1 MNLNNLNN
9 LIELFVNQANK
20 QNKKDIFLEW
30 LNPSNKKTYTWEQ
43 TEKNILKLS
52 KVIKENIKEGDRCLL
67 VSENRPEWFVSDLAI
82 MVAGGITVPAYTTYT
97 EDDYKYL
104 IEDCEPSLVIVSN
117 NEMLKKLNNSIN
129 EKDFIKKVITLDEKT
144 KVTNNLNIIN
154 KEKYL
159 DFNLIIN
166 NNLLAEDKIENNKL
180 KRNSPACIIY
190 TSGTGGNPKGV
201 ILSHGGILNNLVGA
215 CEIMKPLFNS
225 RPVFLTWLPLSHSY
239 EHCVQFAQIAVGAK
253 VFYAEKIEKLLENI
267 SEAKPT
273 IMTAVPRFYQN
284 LYNKI
289 NMNLKKQTGF
299 KAKLIEATLRLG
311 RKKLLNQKTT
321 FYEKLIDFIVDKLV
335 RKKIKKQ
342 FGGNL
347 KAFVSGG
354 GALDKEIGEFLNSV
368 GLPTLQGYGLTETS
382 PVVSCNPIHKIKVET
397 VGPPFKG
404 NEVKIAEDGEILVKG
419 ENVMLGY
426 WNKKE
431 ETEKVII
438 NGWLHTGDIGEIDP
452 NDGYLKITD
461 RKKDIIVSAGGD
473 NISPAKIE
481 NMITNEPE
489 IDQCMVYGDKKNYLV
504 ALIVPNKDFLN
515 EKEKIN
521 KVIEKINKKKKQAF
535 EIEERPIKGLNK
547 KLCRDLIWLV
557 WSVIFEEANLRDD
570 NIKKQIQAL
579 FLLYKH
585 NFTSGKR
592 NVRLPYVYHAI
603 GYLTLP
609 IKFNIKVRKDED
621 IFLKT
626 QCNINKIFQGKKK
639 HENKNYVEPPKENKK
654 VITTDKEIQHSQLK
668 RIQELDEIFFN

>member
-1 MNLNNLNN
+1 MNLDNLNN
-9 LIELFVNQANK
+9 LIELFSNQANK
-20 QNKKDIFLEW
+20 QNKKSIFLQW
-30 LNPSNKKTYTWEQ
+30 LNPNNKKTYTWEETQ
-43 TEKNILKLS
+43 KNILKLS
-52 KVIKENIKEGDRCLL
+52 KMIKKNIKEGDRCLL
-67 VSENRPEWFVSDLAI
+67 VSENRPEWFISDMAI
-82 MVAGGITVPAYTTYT
+82 MLSGGITVPAYTTYT
-97 EDDYKYL
+97 ESDYKYL
-104 IEDCEPSLVIVSN
+104 IEDCEPSLIIVSN
-117 NEMLKKLNNSIN
+117 NEMLKKLNNTIN
-129 EKDFIKKVITLDEKT
+129 EKDFIKKIITLDE
-144 KVTNNLNIIN
+144 
-154 KEKYL
+154 
-159 DFNLIIN
+159 IN
-166 NNLLAEDKIENNKL
+166 NVIHNLDIIDENKYVDFTVILETDLLKEDKIQNEKL
-180 KRNSPACIIY
+180 KRTSPACIIY

-289 NMNLKKQTGF
+289 NINLKKQTGL
-299 KAKLIEATLRLG
+299 KAKLISATLQLG
-311 RKKLLNQKTT
+311 KKKLLNQKMTVP
-321 FYEKLIDFIVDKLV
+321 EKLMNLIVELLV

-404 NEVKIAEDGEILVKG
+404 NQVKIAEDGEILVKG

-431 ETEKVII
+431 ETDKVII
-438 NGWLHTGDIGEIDP
+438 NGWLHTGDIGEIDSE
-452 NDGYLKITD
+452 DGYLKITD

-504 ALIVPNKDFLN
+504 ALIVPSKDFQK

-521 KVIEKINKKKKQAF
+521 DVIEKINKKLTLLEK
-535 EIEERPIKGLNK
+535 
-547 KLCRDLIWLV
+547 
-557 WSVIFEEANLRDD
+557 
-570 NIKKQIQAL
+570 IKKIQL
-579 FLLYKH
+579 IDE
-585 NFTSGKR
+585 NFSIENGLMTPTMKVKR
-592 NVRLPYVYHAI
+592 
-603 GYLTLP
+603 
-609 IKFNIKVRKDED
+609 
-621 IFLKT
+621 
-626 QCNINKIFQGKKK
+626 
-639 HENKNYVEPPKENKK
+639 KK
-654 VITTDKEIQHSQLK
+654 VTEKYKNQLEK
-668 RIQELDEIFFN
+668 LY

>member
-1 MNLNNLNN
+1 MNLDKLNN
-9 LIELFVNQANK
+9 LIELFSHQVEK
-20 QNKKDIFLEW
+20 QNKESIFLQW
-30 LNPSNKKTYTWEQ
+30 LNPNNKKSYTWEETQ
-43 TEKNILKLS
+43 KNILKLS
-52 KVIKENIKEGDRCLL
+52 KIIRENIKEGDRCLL
-67 VSENRPEWFVSDLAI
+67 VSENRPEWFVSDMAI
-82 MVAGGITVPAYTTYT
+82 MLSGGITVPAYTTYT

-104 IEDCEPSLVIVSN
+104 IEDCEPSLIIVSN
-117 NEMLKKLNNSIN
+117 NELLKKLNNTIN
-129 EKDFIKKVITLDEKT
+129 EKRFIKKVITLDE
-144 KVTNNLNIIN
+144 VNNVIHDLDIIN
-154 KEKYL
+154 KDKYL
-159 DFNLIIN
+159 DFNLILKN
-166 NNLLAEDKIENNKL
+166 DLLDEDKIQNEKL
-180 KRNSPACIIY
+180 KRTSPACIIY

-215 CEIMKPLFNS
+215 CEIMKPLFSS

-289 NMNLKKQTGF
+289 NINLKKQTGF
-299 KAKLIEATLRLG
+299 KAKLIEETLRLG
-311 RKKLLNQKTT
+311 KKKLLNQKMT
-321 FYEKLIDFIVDKLV
+321 FSEKLLNLIVETLV

-354 GALDKEIGEFLNSV
+354 GALDQEIGEFLNSV

-404 NEVKIAEDGEILVKG
+404 NQVKIAEDGEILVKG

-431 ETEKVII
+431 ETDKVIV

-452 NDGYLKITD
+452 EDGYLKITD

-504 ALIVPNKDFLN
+504 ALVVPS
-515 EKEKIN
+515 
-521 KVIEKINKKKKQAF
+521 
-535 EIEERPIKGLNK
+535 NK
-547 KLCRDLIWLV
+547 KLTLL
-557 WSVIFEEANLRDD
+557 EK
-570 NIKKQIQAL
+570 IKKIQL
-579 FLLYKH
+579 IDE
-585 NFTSGKR
+585 NFSIENGLMTPTMKVKR
-592 NVRLPYVYHAI
+592 
-603 GYLTLP
+603 
-609 IKFNIKVRKDED
+609 
-621 IFLKT
+621 
-626 QCNINKIFQGKKK
+626 
-639 HENKNYVEPPKENKK
+639 KK
-654 VITTDKEIQHSQLK
+654 VTEKYKNQLE
-668 RIQELDEIFFN
+668 ELY

>member
-20 QNKKDIFLEW
+20 QNKKEIFLEW

-82 MVAGGITVPAYTTYT
+82 MLAGGITVPAYTTYI

-117 NEMLKKLNNSIN
+117 NEMLQKLNNIIN
-129 EKDFIKKVITLDEKT
+129 KKDFIKKVITLDEIS
-144 KVTNNLNIIN
+144 KVTNNLSLNN

-159 DFNLIIN
+159 DFNTIIK
-166 NNLLAEDKIENNKL
+166 NNLLEEDKIENNKL
-180 KRNSPACIIY
+180 NRKSPACIIY

-201 ILSHGGILNNLVGA
+201 ILSHGGILNNVVGS
-215 CEIMKPLFNS
+215 CEITKPLFNS

-239 EHCVQFAQIAVGAK
+239 EHCLQFVQIAVGAR

-273 IMTAVPRFYQN
+273 IMAAVPRFYQN

-311 RKKLLNQKTT
+311 RKKLLNQKMT
-321 FYEKLIDFIVDKLV
+321 FYEKLLDFIVDKLV

-354 GALDKEIGEFLNSV
+354 GALDKEIGEFLNAI

-404 NEVKIAEDGEILVKG
+404 NKVKIAEDGEILVKG

-426 WNKKE
+426 WNKKQ

-521 KVIEKINKKKKQAF
+521 IVIEKINKKLTLLEK
-535 EIEERPIKGLNK
+535 
-547 KLCRDLIWLV
+547 
-557 WSVIFEEANLRDD
+557 
-570 NIKKQIQAL
+570 IKKIQL
-579 FLLYKH
+579 IDE
-585 NFTSGKR
+585 NFSIENGLMTPTMKVKR
-592 NVRLPYVYHAI
+592 
-603 GYLTLP
+603 
-609 IKFNIKVRKDED
+609 
-621 IFLKT
+621 
-626 QCNINKIFQGKKK
+626 
-639 HENKNYVEPPKENKK
+639 KK
-654 VITTDKEIQHSQLK
+654 VTEKYKNQL
-668 RIQELDEIFFN
+668 ENLY

>member
-1 MNLNNLNN
+1 MNLDNLNS
-9 LIELFVNQANK
+9 LIELFSHQVDK
-20 QNKKDIFLEW
+20 QNKKDIFLHW
-30 LNPSNKKTYTWEQ
+30 LNSDNEKKYTWEE

-52 KVIKENIKEGDRCLL
+52 KTIKQNIKEGDRCLL
-67 VSENRPEWFVSDLAI
+67 VSENRPEWFISDLAI
-82 MVAGGITVPAYTTYT
+82 MLSGGVTVPAYTTYT
-97 EDDYKYL
+97 EEDYKYL

-117 NEMLKKLNNSIN
+117 NELLKKLINTVN
-129 EKDFIKKVITLDEKT
+129 EKEFIKKVITLDEIN
-144 KVTNNLNIIN
+144 KVINNLNLFN
-154 KEKYL
+154 KERYL
-159 DFNLIIN
+159 DFNTLIK
-166 NNLLAEDKIENNKL
+166 NNLLEKEIIQNDNL
-180 KRNSPACIIY
+180 KRTSPACIIY
-190 TSGTGGNPKGV
+190 TSGTGGDPKGV

-215 CEIMKPLFNS
+215 CEIMKPLIDT

-289 NMNLKKQTGF
+289 NINLKKQTGL
-299 KAKLIEATLRLG
+299 KAKLIDVAIRLG
-311 RKKLLNQKTT
+311 RKKLLNEEMSY
-321 FYEKLIDFIVDKLV
+321 FEKLTNLILEVLV

-354 GALDKEIGEFLNSV
+354 GALDKEIGEFLNSI

-382 PVVSCNPIHKIKVET
+382 PVVSCNPINKIKVET

-404 NEVKIAEDGEILVKG
+404 NQVKIASDGEILVKG

-426 WNKKE
+426 WNKKD
-431 ETEKVII
+431 ETKEVII
-438 NGWLHTGDIGEIDP
+438 DGWLHTGDIGEIDP

-521 KVIEKINKKKKQAF
+521 NVIEKINKKLTLLEK
-535 EIEERPIKGLNK
+535 
-547 KLCRDLIWLV
+547 
-557 WSVIFEEANLRDD
+557 
-570 NIKKQIQAL
+570 IKKIQL
-579 FLLYKH
+579 IDE
-585 NFTSGKR
+585 NFSIENGLMTPTMKVKR
-592 NVRLPYVYHAI
+592 
-603 GYLTLP
+603 
-609 IKFNIKVRKDED
+609 
-621 IFLKT
+621 
-626 QCNINKIFQGKKK
+626 
-639 HENKNYVEPPKENKK
+639 KK
-654 VITTDKEIQHSQLK
+654 VTEKYKNQLEK
-668 RIQELDEIFFN
+668 LY

>member
-1 MNLNNLNN
+1 MG
-9 LIELFVNQANK
+9 
-20 QNKKDIFLEW
+20 
-30 LNPSNKKTYTWEQ
+30 S
-43 TEKNILKLS
+43 
-52 KVIKENIKEGDRCLL
+52 
-67 VSENRPEWFVSDLAI
+67 
-82 MVAGGITVPAYTTYT
+82 
-97 EDDYKYL
+97 
-104 IEDCEPSLVIVSN
+104 
-117 NEMLKKLNNSIN
+117 
-129 EKDFIKKVITLDEKT
+129 
-144 KVTNNLNIIN
+144 
-154 KEKYL
+154 
-159 DFNLIIN
+159 
-166 NNLLAEDKIENNKL
+166 
-180 KRNSPACIIY
+180 
-190 TSGTGGNPKGV
+190 
-201 ILSHGGILNNLVGA
+201 
-215 CEIMKPLFNS
+215 CEITKPLFNS

-239 EHCVQFAQIAVGAK
+239 EHCLQFVQIAVGAR

-273 IMTAVPRFYQN
+273 IMAAVPRFYQN

-289 NMNLKKQTGF
+289 NMNLKKQTGL
-299 KAKLIEATLRLG
+299 KAKLIDATIRLG
-311 RKKLLNQKTT
+311 RKKLLNQKMT
-321 FYEKLIDFIVDKLV
+321 FSEKLLNFVVDRLV

-354 GALDKEIGEFLNSV
+354 GALDKEIGEFLNAI

-504 ALIVPNKDFLN
+504 ALIVPNKDFL
-515 EKEKIN
+515 
-521 KVIEKINKKKKQAF
+521 ADF
-535 EIEERPIKGLNK
+535 
-547 KLCRDLIWLV
+547 
-557 WSVIFEEANLRDD
+557 
-570 NIKKQIQAL
+570 
-579 FLLYKH
+579 Y
-585 NFTSGKR
+585 
-592 NVRLPYVYHAI
+592 
-603 GYLTLP
+603 
-609 IKFNIKVRKDED
+609 
-621 IFLKT
+621 IFL
-626 QCNINKIFQGKKK
+626 
-639 HENKNYVEPPKENKK
+639 
-654 VITTDKEIQHSQLK
+654 
-668 RIQELDEIFFN
+668 